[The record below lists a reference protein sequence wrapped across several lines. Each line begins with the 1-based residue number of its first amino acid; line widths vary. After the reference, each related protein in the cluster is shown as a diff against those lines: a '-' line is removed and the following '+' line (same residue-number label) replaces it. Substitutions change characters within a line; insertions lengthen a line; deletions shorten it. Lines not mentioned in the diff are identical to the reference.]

1 MAVELKL
8 LTTNPGTLTDLRP
21 GRVRRTIYTEGS
33 PAITPLAALLI
44 GLTAAPL
51 ITGAGRALLGGANRN
66 EAREKLETEL
76 LAAKIAGEKAQ
87 VQEIQGK
94 LALLAR
100 EFDPT
105 SEEERTLK
113 LSAIR
118 EALPLDLARREVT
131 IEAERANIAREDALF
146 PLVMDARRLA
156 NENLAALTAERGILF
171 AEQIQASRV
180 NRENVAAE
188 TAKTE
193 ALTAQLEQNAE
204 LVRTAIGPLDQ
215 AQASQFLRERLFPEP
230 KPRALAPIGVLSF
243 RGPVVAGA
251 GF

>member
-1 MAVELKL
+1 MAVEAKVLRV
-8 LTTNPGTLTDLRP
+8 GSDVLTDLRP
-21 GRVRRTIYTEGS
+21 GRVRRTLYTERS

-51 ITGAGRALLGGANRN
+51 ITGAGRALLGGSARN
-66 EAREKLETEL
+66 EAKEKLNDEL
-76 LAAKIAGEKAQ
+76 VAAKIAGEKAKI
-87 VQEIQGK
+87 QEIQGK

-113 LSAIR
+113 LAAIR
-118 EALPLDLARREVT
+118 DALPLDLARREVT
-131 IEAERANIAREDALF
+131 LEAERANIEREDALF
-146 PLVMDARRLA
+146 PLVAEGRRLA
-156 NENLAALTAERGILF
+156 NENLAALISERGQLF
-171 AEQIQASRV
+171 AEQVQTQRV
-180 NRENVAAE
+180 TRERIAAD

-193 ALTAQLEQNAE
+193 ALTEQLEQNAE

-215 AQASQFLRERLFPEP
+215 AQAAQFLRERLFPEP
-230 KPRALAPIGVLSF
+230 KPKRPGPIGTLSVS
-243 RGPVVAGA
+243 GPIFAGA